1 MVPVLESLQKK
12 YEGQIRVDFI
22 DVKIKENR
30 EKVMKASI
38 NVIPTQIFYDSE
50 GKEIF
55 RHEGFLAE
63 EDIKKIFKE
72 KGFIK

>member
-1 MVPVLESLQKK
+1 MVPVLESLQKE
-12 YEGQIRVDFI
+12 YEGKIRVDFI

-55 RHEGFLAE
+55 RHEGFFPK
-63 EDIKKIFKE
+63 EDIEKVFKE